1 MNKVFRFSVNCGRA
15 GDLRGTFITDD
26 ANVAKAI
33 GQTVYFEEPWG
44 EHSGVEVTL
53 ALEHFEILT
62 DDQDF
67 IAKLREYGMGHHGN
81 DPLGIIAD
89 RAMDAAG

>member
-1 MNKVFRFSVNCGRA
+1 MKKVFRFTVNCGYES
-15 GDLRGTFITDD
+15 LRGTFVADD
-26 ANVAKAI
+26 AKVAKAI

-44 EHSGVEVTL
+44 KHSGVNVLL

-67 IAKLREYGMGHHGN
+67 IAKLGKYGMGHHGN

-89 RAMDAAG
+89 IEAESAG